1 MHRPVIHITAGRLLL
16 FRNGA
21 TGWTARQISRVA
33 GVFGTRTAAKRGG
46 EDIEETFRI

>member
-21 TGWTARQISRVA
+21 TVRLHWTSDLASH
-33 GVFGTRTAAKRGG
+33 G
-46 EDIEETFRI
+46 RIWHRDYCKERR